1 MLFGTYYRITVFKP
15 RPARH
20 RRRCIL
26 ITSDI
31 HRPLWLVS
39 VHEELKWL
47 SGGTLRQAGLLSR
60 ATASN
65 SCRKNIRLSKLPPD
79 STLYRKVAKRE
90 ERVFFLLL
98 NSKSFKK
105 QILNPCFDDGSIIF
119 AGTLITFKTLWNM
132 TVIML
137 LIFELVMYCHD
148 AFL

>member
-1 MLFGTYYRITVFKP
+1 
-15 RPARH
+15 
-20 RRRCIL
+20 
-26 ITSDI
+26 
-31 HRPLWLVS
+31 
-39 VHEELKWL
+39 L

-119 AGTLITFKTLWNM
+119 AGTLITFKTL
-132 TVIML
+132 
-137 LIFELVMYCHD
+137 
-148 AFL
+148 